1 MDLVELFS
9 SLYSMLPEAKSY
21 LVNGGL
27 SPSPAAYATIGP
39 FLGGVLGIQVV
50 SRIMHH
56 YIPSHIVDC
65 NHSHDDRDEHDRNT
79 EDEDEDCH
87 DHHAHSNGHT
97 HRSNSMASE
106 NTALLNPSSPNYGC
120 IDHHQPQKSSQ
131 DLCQKFSDPYASLPS
146 SRRPS
151 LQQRLTTRV
160 VGIVSGGKVSCT
172 TANKCG
178 GYGEPCLT
186 GCLGAKSRG
195 PIGFLNQRTNTSV
208 PSHLSTHQTSAAP
221 YSRSL
226 NGEFLEGLSEET
238 NGEQN
243 QHPSYANATTLR
255 GRRSHP
261 QNGHLRSIDQIPSF
275 DVESSH
281 QRGDSRLS
289 KTDPESGQPDHHHHV
304 PANAFLSIGLQ
315 TSIAIALHKLP
326 EGFITYAT
334 NHASP
339 KLGFSV
345 FMALFIHN
353 ITEGFAMA
361 LPLYLALKSR
371 PKAMLWSSLLGG
383 VSQPLGA
390 GIAAIWFKAAGSR
403 GMAPGELV
411 YGCMFAITS
420 GVMASVALQL
430 FQESMTMTHNRNM
443 CTLFAF
449 VGMGILGFSFALTAS

>member
-1 MDLVELFS
+1 
-9 SLYSMLPEAKSY
+9 MLPEAKSY

-27 SPSPAAYATIGP
+27 SSSSAAYATIGA
-39 FLGGVLGIQVV
+39 FLGGVLVIQVV
-50 SRIMHH
+50 SRVMHH

-65 NHSHDDRDEHDRNT
+65 DHSHDDKEEPDGQSEGGAEVGH
-79 EDEDEDCH
+79 DCH
-87 DHHAHSNGHT
+87 GQPNGHL
-97 HRSNSMASE
+97 HRSNSVAGE
-106 NTALLNPSSPNYGC
+106 DTALLPPANPDYGC
-120 IDHHQPQKSSQ
+120 TNPHQSRTCSQ
-131 DLCQKFSDPYASLPS
+131 GSYQKFLDPYQPYPS

-151 LQQRLTTRV
+151 MQKRV
-160 VGIVSGGKVSCT
+160 SACLGEIFSGGKASCT
-172 TANKCG
+172 TSNRCG
-178 GYGEPCLT
+178 GYGEPCPT
-186 GCLGAKSRG
+186 GCLGAKSRS
-195 PIGFLNQRTNTSV
+195 PTGFLNQRKNISV
-208 PSHLSTHQTSAAP
+208 PIHQPKYRTTAALC
-221 YSRSL
+221 SRSL
-226 NGEFLEGLSEET
+226 NGEPLEGLSEDA

-243 QHPSYANATTLR
+243 QRVSHSKATFIR
-255 GRRSHP
+255 GRQCHP
-261 QNGHLRSIDQIPSF
+261 QNGHCRSSNHSPMF
-275 DVESSH
+275 DVESDH
-281 QRGDSRLS
+281 QRHESKLS
-289 KTDPESGQPDHHHHV
+289 KMDPENGQPDHHHHV

-334 NHASP
+334 NHANP
-339 KLGFSV
+339 KLGFTV

-361 LPLYLALKSR
+361 LPLYLALRSR

-390 GIAAIWFKAAGSR
+390 GIAAMWFKAAGSR

-449 VGMGILGFSFALTAS
+449 IGMGILGFSFALTAS